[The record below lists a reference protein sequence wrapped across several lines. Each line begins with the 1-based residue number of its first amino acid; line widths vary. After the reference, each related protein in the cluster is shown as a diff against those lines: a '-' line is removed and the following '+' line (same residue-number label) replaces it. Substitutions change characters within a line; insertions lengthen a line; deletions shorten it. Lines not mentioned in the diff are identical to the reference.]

1 MDVHLFL
8 VLLFVLA
15 VLCYLILD
23 FLAHFLVFLD
33 FLSACLLKIVD
44 LLSHFSH
51 SLLEVLSQ
59 VRSHLSLIIQHLF
72 MLQVQV
78 MVLLED

>member
-15 VLCYLILD
+15 VLRYLILD

-33 FLSACLLKIVD
+33 FLGACLLEIVD